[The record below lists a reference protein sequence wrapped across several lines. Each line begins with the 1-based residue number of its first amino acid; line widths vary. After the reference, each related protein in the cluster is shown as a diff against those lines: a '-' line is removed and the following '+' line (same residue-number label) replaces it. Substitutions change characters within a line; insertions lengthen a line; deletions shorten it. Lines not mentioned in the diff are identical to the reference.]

1 MQEYLDFAIEIAKY
15 AGVVIKDNF
24 LNDSNSIEYKIDRT
38 PVTIADKKINSYLI
52 EKVKEKYKEHSVDG
66 EEEKYLSNSKYV
78 WVCDPIDGTSMY
90 TRGIMVSVFSLA
102 LVFDGV
108 PIVGVVYD
116 PYLDKMYTAIK
127 GNGAY
132 CNDKKIHVNS
142 KKYGEIGLSID
153 WCMWNNA
160 KYDTIK
166 LAEILREK
174 SKMCQLGSTAHAA
187 MLVAEGKISAEIF
200 PGTDHGH
207 CDIAASKLI
216 VEEAGGKVTDFF
228 GNDQR
233 YDQEI
238 NGAILTNGIIHD
250 DIIKVNKKIYKKSV
264 N

>member
-24 LNDSNSIEYKIDRT
+24 LNDNNSIEYKEDRT
-38 PVTIADKKINSYLI
+38 PVTIADKCINDYLI
-52 EKVKEKYKEHSVDG
+52 KRVKEKYPEHSVDG
-66 EEEKYLSNSKYV
+66 EEEKYLNSSKYV

-132 CNDKKIHVNS
+132 CNNKKIHVNS
-142 KKYGEIGLSID
+142 KKFGELGLSID

-160 KYDTIK
+160 KYDTIE
-166 LAEILREK
+166 LAKILRK
-174 SKMCQLGSTAHAA
+174 NSKMCQVGSTAHAA
-187 MLVAEGKISAEIF
+187 MLVAEGK
-200 PGTDHGH
+200 
-207 CDIAASKLI
+207 
-216 VEEAGGKVTDFF
+216 
-228 GNDQR
+228 
-233 YDQEI
+233 
-238 NGAILTNGIIHD
+238 
-250 DIIKVNKKIYKKSV
+250 
-264 N
+264 